1 MTTQK
6 APKNSLFTRI
16 VLQLT
21 IPLILLGTLLTAL
34 QVNTQLN
41 SLNKSHQME
50 SRWTFNAIDEEIREK
65 FEAVKSEENLIKLAK
80 NLKIKAQDF
89 NVSQISFFNYL
100 KGAPLD
106 PKDTWDS
113 FDLEQIEKAVLAND
127 EKGTPYRIAINR
139 ETRHIHAYIPLTHPD
154 SDSIYIARA
163 TIILSDF
170 KEAIN
175 KSSVYLAI
183 MLLSIII
190 VGSIIGYNLSKS
202 IIRPIRLLNRATQE
216 ITSGK
221 LGKQVEIHT
230 GDEIE
235 VLARTFNEM
244 SHAMQTMKEKA
255 VDANP
260 LTGLPGN
267 QGIFQELKKR
277 IFERQKF
284 VLFHV
289 DLDRFKVFN
298 DHYGLAKGDE
308 AIIKTSE
315 LLKLCVTE
323 KGAPDDYVGHQGGDD
338 YVIITRPNRAQAL
351 AQHIVDN
358 FDKIVVGALYSKE
371 EIERGYTVHEDRRH
385 FTETGQQTTRNF
397 PLLAVSLAGIST
409 AKKDLADYFQCMTLA
424 AEMKK
429 EVKKNVKS
437 SFIISEDF

>member
-1 MTTQK
+1 MTTKK
-6 APKNSLFTRI
+6 APKNSLFARI

-34 QVNTQLN
+34 QINTQLN
-41 SLNKSHQME
+41 ALNKTHQIE
-50 SRWTFNAIDEEIREK
+50 SRWAFTTVDAEIRSK
-65 FEAVKSEENLIKLAK
+65 FETAKSEENLVKLAK
-80 NLKIKAQDF
+80 SFKIKAQNF

-100 KGAPLD
+100 KAAPLD
-106 PKDTWDS
+106 SSDTWDS
-113 FDLEQIEKAVLAND
+113 FDLEQSEKAILEND
-127 EKGTPYRIAINR
+127 SKGTPYRIAVNR
-139 ETRHIHAYIPLTHPD
+139 ETRQLQAYIPLAHQND
-154 SDSIYIARA
+154 DSIYIARA

-175 KSSVYLAI
+175 KSRAYLAI
-183 MLLSIII
+183 MLFSIII

-202 IIRPIRLLNRATQE
+202 IIRPIRLLNRATQD
-216 ITSGK
+216 IAGGK
-221 LGKQVEIHT
+221 LGGQVKINT

-235 VLARTFNEM
+235 VLAQTFNEM
-244 SHAMQTMKEKA
+244 SHALEEMKQKA

-308 AIIKTSE
+308 AIKKTAE
-315 LLKLCVTE
+315 LLKLCLTE
-323 KGAPDDYVGHQGGDD
+323 KGAQDDYVGHQGGDD
-338 YVIITRPNRAQAL
+338 YVIITRPNRAQGL

-358 FDKIVVGALYSKE
+358 FDKTVVGALYTKD
-371 EIERGYTVHEDRRH
+371 EIQQGYTVHEDRRH

-397 PLLAVSLAGIST
+397 PLLAISLAGIST